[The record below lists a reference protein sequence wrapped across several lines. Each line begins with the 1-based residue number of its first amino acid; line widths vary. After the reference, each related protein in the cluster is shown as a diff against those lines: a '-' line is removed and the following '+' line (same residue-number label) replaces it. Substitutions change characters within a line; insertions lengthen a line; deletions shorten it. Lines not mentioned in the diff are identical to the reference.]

1 MRIHPMRL
9 VCFAVFLMSGFA
21 ALLYQVIWQRM
32 LAIFSGTD
40 VYSATIIVSAFM
52 AGLGIGSL
60 AGGHVADRVSART
73 SLVLFGLA
81 ELAVA
86 AFGVLSARLY
96 YDVLYS
102 RIGHFNITPGPMA
115 GILFLSLLWPT
126 FFMGASL
133 PLLARALTRQL
144 DEAASTVGSLY
155 GLNTLGAAMGA
166 MVATWWLLPRIGLEG
181 SLGVGATLNAACA
194 VVVLPFAFR
203 GIARPRPWT
212 VAGSRPRPATPLTV
226 LPEAGAGRF
235 TFWMWAAIYGF
246 SGLLALSLEIV
257 WFRMLGVMM
266 KSTAFT
272 FGTLLALYLGGF
284 GLGSVVGSA
293 LASRIRR
300 PAVAFLMIQAA
311 VGLCAGGL
319 LSLLIAFVDDTRA
332 LTGYFAGSE
341 AMSVQE
347 NVGSLRALVA
357 SFLSGASPP
366 EYSPSNFIMLYV
378 GVPAMLVV
386 PATFLMG
393 CSFPLLQRVVQ
404 TDLALLG
411 RRVGTLLS
419 ANILGSMLGTVLTSW
434 VLLDVLGTAGTLRLL
449 AGMSGVFGLLAAG
462 LVFSTH
468 HLTLRGHRVPTLAAA
483 SGAVATL
490 FVPVLVSMPSAGTF
504 WARLHG
510 TTVERI
516 FFGEDGSGLSVIK
529 TDLSGFQSKSVVF
542 VNGVGQSTL
551 PYGDIHTALGAVPAF
566 LHPAPRDAA
575 VIGLGSGDTVHAV
588 AGRPDIERVT
598 CVEIIRSQ
606 LDTLEQL
613 TRRWPYGGLRSLL
626 ENPRIEH
633 VVGDGRAHLMRSGR
647 RYDIIEAD
655 ALRPGSAYSGNLY
668 SEEYFRLVRSRLKP
682 KGLAATW
689 APTARVHNTFVRIFP
704 YVMSIP
710 GILIGSETPIE
721 LDRKAIASRLADHRV
736 RHYYNTAGIDIE
748 RLLTDYLTAPAIY
761 TPDFNRAALTDYNT
775 DLFPKDEYDLALRR

>member
-1 MRIHPMRL
+1 MRL
-9 VCFAVFLMSGFA
+9 VCFAVFFTSGFA

-32 LAIFSGTD
+32 LAIFSGAD

-60 AGGHVADRVSART
+60 AGGHVADRVSERT

-96 YDVLYS
+96 YDVLYA

-144 DEAASTVGSLY
+144 EKAASTVGVLY

-166 MVATWWLLPRIGLEG
+166 MVATWWLLPRIGLDG
-181 SLGVGATLNAACA
+181 SLGVGATLNAVCA
-194 VVVLPFAFR
+194 VVVLPFAFL
-203 GIARPRPWT
+203 GIARLRPWS
-212 VAGSRPRPATPLTV
+212 VAENTARPATPLTV
-226 LPEAGAGRF
+226 LPEPGAGRF

-284 GLGSVVGSA
+284 GLGSLVGSA
-293 LASRIRR
+293 VAARIRR
-300 PAVAFLMIQAA
+300 PAAAFLMLQAA

-319 LSLLIAFVDDTRA
+319 LLLLIAVVDDTRS
-332 LTGYFAGSE
+332 LREYFASAE
-341 AMSVQE
+341 SLSVQD
-347 NVGSLRALVA
+347 NVDSLRALIA
-357 SFLSGASPP
+357 SFLGAAPPP
-366 EYSPSNFIMLYV
+366 EHSPSNFIRLYV
-378 GVPAMLVV
+378 GIPAMLVV

-411 RRVGTLLS
+411 RRVGILLS
-419 ANILGSMLGTVLTSW
+419 ANIVGSMVGTMLTGW
-434 VLLDVLGTAGTLRLL
+434 VLLDVLGTPGTLRLL
-449 AGMSGVFGLLAAG
+449 VGMSGVFALLAAT
-462 LVFSTH
+462 LVFRTRP
-468 HLTLRGHRVPTLAAA
+468 LTLGSHRIPTLAAA
-483 SGAVATL
+483 SGAVVTL
-490 FVPVLVSMPSAGTF
+490 FVPVLVSMPSGGTF

-516 FFGEDGSGLSVIK
+516 FFGEDGSGLSVIR
-529 TDLSGFQSKSVVF
+529 TERAGLQGKSVVF

-588 AGRPDIERVT
+588 AGRPDIERIT
-598 CVEIIRSQ
+598 SVEIIRPQ

-613 TRRWPYGGLRSLL
+613 IRRWPYGGLRSLL

-633 VVGDGRAHLMRSGR
+633 VVGDGRIHLMRGGR

-668 SEEYFRLVRSRLKP
+668 SEEYFRLVRARLKP

-689 APTARVHNTFVRIFP
+689 APTVRVHNTFVRVFP

-710 GILIGSETPIE
+710 GILVGSETPIE
-721 LDRKAIASRLADHRV
+721 IDRGAIAARLEDSRV
-736 RHYYNTAGIDIE
+736 RQYYDTAGIDIE
-748 RLLTDYLTAPAIY
+748 RLLKEYLAAPALY
-761 TPDFNRAALTDYNT
+761 SPDFNRGSLTDFNT
-775 DLFPKDEYDLALRR
+775 DLFPKDEYDLVSRRP